1 MRITAITRFKHGDL
15 YNALKEAGWTQ
26 LELGR
31 KAGVCASTVG
41 IIINMKWRPTEEIA
55 NKIQAAFGRAGIV
68 LDVLEL
74 WPESF
79 AGIKKSIIIEETRDI
94 EPVQLEGAIKQTPMQ
109 LMDLDIT
116 KEILHDVLQQLT
128 NRERKV
134 LTMRFFE
141 GLTMAE
147 VGKRL
152 KRSGSLIGRIEA
164 KALRKLRHP
173 ARLRALDP
181 AAGMFFDGR
190 GNV

>member
-26 LELGR
+26 LGR